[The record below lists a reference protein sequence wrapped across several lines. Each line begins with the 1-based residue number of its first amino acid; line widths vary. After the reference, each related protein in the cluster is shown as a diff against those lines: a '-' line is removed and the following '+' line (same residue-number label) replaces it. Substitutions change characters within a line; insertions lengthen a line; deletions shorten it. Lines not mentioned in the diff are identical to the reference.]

1 MSIKCMQAVT
11 MTDLERYVIN
21 VPTMGTCYS
30 AIVCGSTSL
39 DIENLE
45 RQLERVVSLV
55 DGQMSTW
62 KPHSDLMRLNRA
74 PLEHW
79 VTIPVQLFEVLEA
92 ALEIQRLS
100 NGAFDISV
108 GDAVNAWGFG
118 AQGPE
123 LDLKTIKEQGQISA
137 PVIQEPAFELDA
149 DGYLAR
155 RLLPRQLD
163 LSGIAK
169 GYAVDLMAE
178 IVEQFG
184 IQHYLVS
191 IDGELRTAGCRE
203 DGAPWCIAVEIPDPS
218 RRAAGEYLE
227 ICDIAVATSG
237 SYRHQRQIGNLIVSH
252 TMDGRSLKPALTG
265 TSSVTVFCKSCMQA
279 DAWATALMVLGPS
292 EGGRLAQELG
302 LEAKF
307 TLPSTV

>member
-1 MSIKCMQAVT
+1 MSIKCMQAAT

-21 VPTMGTCYS
+21 GPTMGTCYS

-45 RQLERVVSLV
+45 KQLERVVSLV

-62 KPHSDLMRLNRA
+62 KPHSDLMRLNRT

-79 VTIPVQLFEVLEA
+79 VPIPVQLFEVLDD
-92 ALEIQRLS
+92 ALEIQGLS
-100 NGAFDISV
+100 NGAFDIGI
-108 GDAVNAWGFG
+108 GDVVNAWGFG

-123 LDLKTIKEQGQISA
+123 LDLKAIKEQGKISV
-137 PVIQEPAFELDA
+137 PVRREPAFELDA
-149 DGYLAR
+149 DGYRAR

-184 IQHYLVS
+184 IQDYLVS

-203 DGAPWCIAVEIPDPS
+203 DGAPWCIAVETSDPLW
-218 RRAAGEYLE
+218 RAAGEYLE

-252 TMDGRSLKPALTG
+252 TMDGRSLKPAMTG
-265 TSSVTVFCKSCMQA
+265 TSSVTVFCESCMQA
-279 DAWATALMVLGPS
+279 DAWATALMVLGEA
-292 EGGRLAQELG
+292 EGLKVAGELG
-302 LEAKF
+302 LNVKF
-307 TLPSTV
+307 SKD

>member
-1 MSIKCMQAVT
+1 

-21 VPTMGTCYS
+21 GPTMGTCYS

-45 RQLERVVSLV
+45 RQLERVVLLV

-79 VTIPVQLFEVLEA
+79 VPIPVQLFEVLEA
-92 ALEIQRLS
+92 ALEIQHLS
-100 NGAFDISV
+100 NGAFNISV

-123 LDLKTIKEQGQISA
+123 LDLKTIQEQGQASA
-137 PVIQEPAFELDA
+137 SLRQGPAFELNA
-149 DGYLAR
+149 DGYRVR
-155 RLLPRQLD
+155 RILPRQLD

-178 IVEQFG
+178 IVQQFG
-184 IQHYLVS
+184 IKDYLVS
-191 IDGELRTAGCRE
+191 IDGELRTAGSRE
-203 DGAPWCIAVEIPDPS
+203 NGAPWCIAVEMPDPL
-218 RRAAGEYLE
+218 RRTAGEYLE

-265 TSSVTVFCKSCMQA
+265 TSSVTVFCENCMQA
-279 DAWATALMVLGPS
+279 DAWATALMVLGQS
-292 EGGRLAQELG
+292 EGLRLAEELG
-302 LEAKF
+302 LQVKF
-307 TLPSTV
+307 CSQ